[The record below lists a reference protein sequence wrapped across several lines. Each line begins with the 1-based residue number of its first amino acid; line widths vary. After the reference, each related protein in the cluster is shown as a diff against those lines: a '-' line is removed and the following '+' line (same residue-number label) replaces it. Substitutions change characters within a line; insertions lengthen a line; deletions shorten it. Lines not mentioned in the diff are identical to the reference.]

1 MSSASPRKRGIVLV
15 AVSGRGREEGRAEAA
30 GHVGYGAMS
39 RKAAA
44 LILGGVFPGLGQ
56 FYNREWAK
64 GTFFLIAGI
73 ALTWLS
79 TRALPRS
86 LDLASAPLPR
96 GALAALGLLLAVWLW
111 SLVDACRRA

>member
-1 MSSASPRKRGIVLV
+1 MLV
-15 AVSGRGREEGRAEAA
+15 AVAGRGQEEGRAEAA
-30 GHVGYGAMS
+30 AHVGNGAMS

-44 LILGGVFPGLGQ
+44 LILGGIFPGLGQ

-79 TRALPRS
+79 MSALPRS
-86 LDLASAPLPR
+86 LDLASPPLTP